1 MADTDPLATE
11 LAAMQE
17 REQAATP
24 GPWWFGEDDLMWR
37 LHGVHATIPAQC
49 FPGSDEVMFPE
60 QVINH
65 QILKAPKKGTTYAE
79 YWPGEADAAFIVA
92 ARSDVPRLVAA
103 VVAIL
108 AQHQPGRIVLLG
120 ALCSRHE
127 AHRLFSIT
135 AEEAADVRDCPD
147 CAAAVFASCT
157 GCGAGMRLDSCP
169 ARMAITREL
178 TGEDGQ

>member
-1 MADTDPLATE
+1 VPSDPDNVAAD
-11 LAAMQE
+11 LAAIRS

-65 QILKAPKKGTTYAE
+65 QILKAPKKGTTYTE

-92 ARSDVPRLVAA
+92 ARSDVPRLLAA
-103 VVAIL
+103 VEAVLALHHPEDRGRVLPCCAFCCTEDECVAWTECPEREAISR
-108 AQHQPGRIVLLG
+108 ALLG
-120 ALCSRHE
+120 E
-127 AHRLFSIT
+127 DT
-135 AEEAADVRDCPD
+135 PD
-147 CAAAVFASCT
+147 A
-157 GCGAGMRLDSCP
+157 
-169 ARMAITREL
+169 
-178 TGEDGQ
+178 